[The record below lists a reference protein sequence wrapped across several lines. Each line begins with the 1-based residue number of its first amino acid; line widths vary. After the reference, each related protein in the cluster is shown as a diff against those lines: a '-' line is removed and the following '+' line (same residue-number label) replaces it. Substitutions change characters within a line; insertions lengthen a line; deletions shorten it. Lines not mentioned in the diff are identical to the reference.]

1 VNGTS
6 TDIPLDTSDPT
17 DPTSAPSG
25 APQSADE
32 IFRNLIAKQEEDKGF
47 LGSLGAGAHS
57 FLNQA
62 LLGVPETIE
71 QEGETPLAK
80 EAREVQE
87 DQHEIARGIGGTT
100 GAASTLLWGGGE
112 EALGMKLPG
121 FLAPIGA
128 AGEAVSRLIVP
139 AEAVAEASFGARTA
153 AAVAKAATEGVLY
166 SSPVALTQAAFGD
179 PQQAGE
185 TLLWGLGAGS
195 VIGGG
200 AHLFGEA
207 TGALRDKAVELAKS
221 LDVPNLEQLANRS
234 AAGAAGADAS
244 SARKFGVD
252 WVEQAGKAVRD
263 LDLMQPGMTRQQL
276 GDAISAKLKNTG
288 NVMNSVIGEL
298 DDAADDSVETVGG
311 NTIHVAEK
319 FLHPGDIGQAIST
332 GLDAPDMR
340 GRSVAATREAI
351 QRVIDDANDPNV
363 LPVTRTANGID
374 VVKFEDAQHF
384 VSNLRKDWLGSIQNS
399 QRGGQPLSL
408 DDAARAKAYMFAR
421 NAVNAASDDVAKVS
435 GNEHLVGAL
444 TAAKEQYAKMA
455 TLEDFAAKL
464 DQVDAAKQFSVMSS
478 ILNGGRGPMHAAINT
493 VAQAVGGGIGGA
505 LGGFPGAAVGYGVGK
520 IAAMPLTYLAKRW
533 ANDQGMVAVSRALDR
548 AAAAKNPSLFAAVLG
563 AQSRAR
569 LQDTMARVGE
579 AVQDMA
585 IRGTIAAKPSD
596 HMTSLLDST
605 SGLSKGQ
612 QYDKLAG
619 RLNTLTANP
628 AALAQAVGQVTSPL
642 STTAPDVAAAYQTAQ
657 TNAINYLA
665 ANVPRPPMAPQP
677 FAPNTWT
684 PSPSDKM
691 AFHDRAEIVA
701 NPMRAIE
708 HMKAGTLSDAHIDA
722 LQTIYPSIYGQMKT
736 ELLKWSAAHP
746 NAKLPMRE
754 RMSVNRFLGLP
765 QTGPGPIQQVQSLY
779 TSQGTPSGPGAG
791 GGKKSDKT
799 AGPKGTKL
807 KSLGANSSDFGGQIG
822 AGSE

>member
-1 VNGTS
+1 MNGTAE
-6 TDIPLDTSDPT
+6 DIPLDTSDPT
-17 DPTSAPSG
+17 DPTNLVGGGTPD

-32 IFRNLIAKQEEDKGF
+32 IFRNLVAKQEEDKGF
-47 LGSLGAGAHS
+47 LGSLAAGAHS
-57 FLNQA
+57 FMNQA

-128 AGEAVSRLIVP
+128 AGDAVARAIVP
-139 AEAVAEASFGARTA
+139 AEAVAQASFGARTA

-179 PQQAGE
+179 PKQAGE

-221 LDVPNLEQLANRS
+221 LDVPDLEQLANRT
-234 AAGAAGADAS
+234 AAGAVGPIPRNADI
-244 SARKFGVD
+244 G
-252 WVEQAGKAVRD
+252 WVEKAGKAVRD
-263 LDLMQPGMTRQQL
+263 LDILKPDMTRQEL
-276 GDAISAKLKNTG
+276 GDAITSHLKNTG

-298 DDAADDSVETVGG
+298 DSAADDTVETQGG
-311 NTIHVAEK
+311 NTLHVAEK
-319 FLHPGDIGQAIST
+319 FLHPGDLGQAIST

-340 GRSVAATREAI
+340 GRSVSATREAI

-384 VSNLRKDWLGSIQNS
+384 VSNLRKDWLGSIENS
-399 QRGGQPLSL
+399 LKGGSPLTL

-421 NAVNAASDDVAKVS
+421 NAINAASDDVAAVS
-435 GNEHLVGAL
+435 GNDHLVGAL
-444 TAAKEQYAKMA
+444 TQAKTQYAKLA

-464 DQVDAAKQFSVMSS
+464 DSVDAAKQFAITSS
-478 ILNGGRGPMHAAINT
+478 LLNGGRGPMHAAISAVT
-493 VAQAVGGGIGGA
+493 GAAGTTIGGLVGGIPGAFVGHGIGK
-505 LGGFPGAAVGYGVGK
+505 VV
-520 IAAMPLTYLAKRW
+520 AMPMTWLAKRW
-533 ANDQGMVAVSRALDR
+533 AGNQGMVAVARTLDK
-548 AAAAKNPSLFAAVLG
+548 AAKQGDPSLFAAILG

-569 LQDTMARVGE
+569 LQDTMARVSE

-612 QYDKLAG
+612 QYDKLAS

-628 AALAQAVGQVTSPL
+628 AALASAVGQVTSPL

-665 ANVPRPPMAPQP
+665 ANVPRPPTPPQP
-677 FAPNTWT
+677 LAPNTWT
-684 PSPSDKM
+684 PSPSDKL

-722 LQTIYPSIYGQMKT
+722 LRTVYPSIYGQMKT
-736 ELLKWSAAHP
+736 EILKWSAAHP
-746 NAKLPMRE
+746 DAKLPMRE
-754 RMSVNRFLGLP
+754 RASVSKFLGVP
-765 QTGPGPIQQVQSLY
+765 VGAPGQIQQVQSLY
-779 TSQGTPSGPGAG
+779 ANGTQMPQPPGGPP
-791 GGKKSDKT
+791 KKT

-807 KSLGANSSDFGGQIG
+807 KSLGKDSSDFGGQIG
-822 AGSE
+822 AGSD